1 MSVRIECKSLS
12 KRFGNI
18 AALDGLDLDIDISEP
33 TGLVGANGAGK
44 STLFAI
50 LCGFILPTNGT
61 VRVLGAHAQH
71 ASLKGKLAI
80 LPQDTNM
87 YSGFSVYTQLCHYA
101 RLQGFNKRAARQ
113 EVDSVLEQVG
123 AASLAKQ
130 FPETLSFGQRKKVF
144 LAQSLIGSPQLI
156 LLDEPTSGLDP
167 VVAHDVQQLLQQ
179 LSHKYSLFISSHNI
193 AEIEGLCR
201 NIVVLNHGKVSKTGT
216 ISDLKRMH
224 QCFRLR
230 LDETP
235 GVDIKDRIT
244 DLPGISSVEQ
254 EHADKRRFMIFY
266 NEGSANQAQLEVLSE
281 LQKLG
286 LGVEELSKGTALAD
300 EISSLLQS

>member
-1 MSVRIECKSLS
+1 MSLG
-12 KRFGNI
+12 KRFGHI
-18 AALDGLDLDIDISEP
+18 HALNGLDLNIDITEP

-50 LCGFILPTNGT
+50 LCGFIRPTTGT
-61 VRVLGAHAQH
+61 VRVLGEDAQH

-87 YSGFSVYTQLCHYA
+87 YSGFPVHIQLCHYA

-123 AASLAKQ
+123 AAALAKQ

-144 LAQSLIGSPQLI
+144 LAQALIGSPQLI

-167 VVAHDVQQLLQQ
+167 VVAHDVQQLLRQ
-179 LSHKYSLFISSHNI
+179 LSRRYSLFISSHNI

-216 ISDLKRMH
+216 ISELKRMH

-230 LDETP
+230 LDDTP
-235 GVDIKDRIT
+235 AVDIKNIIT
-244 DLPGISSVEQ
+244 ALPDITSVEQ
-254 EHADKRRFMIFY
+254 EQADERRFMIFY
-266 NEGSANQAQLEVLSE
+266 TEGNANQAQLQVLAE